1 MDVYAAPQRL
11 VRIGR
16 RRRLNLQIAGE
27 GSPTVILSAGLAG
40 INIDWLRVFP
50 YVARFTRVVAHE
62 HAGLGF
68 SDPGRMPRTSA
79 AIVADLRGALRAAGI
94 APPYVLAGHSAGGLH
109 MRLFAAQHPDEV
121 AGLVLVDTV
130 TTHFEARIP
139 GGMGLAA
146 ERRIWRRLE
155 RLARRG
161 ALTPDTDDY
170 RQYVGVPQPGLSS
183 AMNAAM
189 HGMRTRPSYYRT
201 LISESL
207 ALNGRG
213 SEELAG
219 LSQDLG
225 DRPLI
230 VLSAGR
236 VAREAFIGGRAD
248 KAAAWYAMHD
258 ELAALSTRG
267 ERRTVDAGHNIPL
280 ENPRAVVGAIEAVVW
295 AVRRLPAA
303 KQTEPPG

>member
-1 MDVYAAPQRL
+1 MDLYAAPQRL
-11 VRIGR
+11 VRINR

-40 INIDWLRVFP
+40 INLDWLRVFP

-68 SDPGRMPRTSA
+68 SDPGPTPRTSS
-79 AIVADLRGALRAAGI
+79 AIVADLRGALKAAGI
-94 APPYVLAGHSAGGLH
+94 APPYVLVGHSAGGLH
-109 MRLFAAQHPDEV
+109 MRLFAALYPDEV

-130 TTHFEARIP
+130 TAHFEARMP
-139 GGMGLAA
+139 GGMGLAE
-146 ERRIWRRLE
+146 ERRTWRRLLA
-155 RLARRG
+155 LARRG
-161 ALTPDTDDY
+161 ALTPDTQDY
-170 RQYVGVPQPGLSS
+170 RQHVRVPQPGLSPR
-183 AMNAAM
+183 MNAAM
-189 HGMRTRPSYYRT
+189 HAMRTRASYYRT

-207 ALNGRG
+207 ALNGR
-213 SEELAG
+213 SSDELAN
-219 LSQDLG
+219 LSQNLG

-236 VAREAFIGGRAD
+236 VAQEAFIGGRED

-280 ENPRAVVGAIEAVVW
+280 ENPRAVVGAIEAVVT
-295 AVRRLPAA
+295 AARVRPAA
-303 KQTEPPG
+303 AGPPG